1 MKKAMPINVPAGLF
15 HMDTCEM
22 TDQYRSVQ
30 PTSLTSRFLRDEGLM
45 NHFVYNYVYIRG

>member
-30 PTSLTSRFLRDEGLM
+30 PTSLTIPNLLISLYFS
-45 NHFVYNYVYIRG
+45 